1 MANKLGI
8 DNLVV
13 VAVDAVKVGQHVV
26 LELKDGFQPLRDIP
40 AIAFADFG
48 KLQNIADKADE
59 ALAEIADLTPAEL
72 ESFEQRV
79 ALQTGLPNTGLVGK
93 VRQSLRIGA
102 NAYRLV
108 LNAKTLYF
116 EVQELLR
123 REAA

>member
-1 MANKLGI
+1 MNKLGI

-13 VAVDAVKVGQHVV
+13 VAVDAVKVGQHIKQ
-26 LELKDGFQPLRDIP
+26 ELADGFQPLRDIP

-59 ALAEIADLTPAEL
+59 ALAEIRDLTPAEL
-72 ESFEQRV
+72 EAFEQRV